1 MTDNDVIK
9 ALECC
14 LAELCHC
21 KECPRFVRGVDDC
34 HVDTD
39 SNGNVLKNEDCLLA
53 ERKERLK

>member
-1 MTDNDVIK
+1 MNDNEIIK

-34 HVDTD
+34 HVKLYND
-39 SNGNVLKNEDCLLA
+39 SLDLINRQQA
-53 ERKERLK
+53 EIERLKG